1 MAENCGA
8 MRTGGEQIM
17 AGSVFDKDS
26 PAWEARLLLRAAR
39 AGTLATARGGQPYA
53 ALVTPATAPD
63 LSVLLLLSSLSE
75 HTRQLA
81 ADPRCA
87 LLVSAVATDVN
98 PQTAPRLTITGLA
111 EAVNDPALKARF
123 LAVHPYAALYADF
136 ADFALWR
143 VVPMQGNFVA
153 GFARATR
160 LRAADL
166 HPDPDAVAAV
176 GAAESAIMAHC
187 NADHPDAMA
196 RIARAQRGAGGGGD
210 GAWRMVTVDPDGFDL
225 AQGERVL
232 RVSFAAPAADAGGIR
247 GELVRLA
254 QLTG

>member
-1 MAENCGA
+1 
-8 MRTGGEQIM
+8 M
-17 AGSVFDKDS
+17 AGPVFDKNSPAWDS
-26 PAWEARLLLRAAR
+26 PAWAARQLLRAAR

-81 ADPRCA
+81 AEPRCA

-111 EAVNDPALKARF
+111 EMVDDPALKARF

-160 LRAADL
+160 LYAADL
-166 HPDPDAVAAV
+166 HPDPDAVATI
-176 GAAESAIMAHC
+176 GAAESGIMAHC

-196 RIARAQRGAGGGGD
+196 RIARAHGGGD
-210 GAWRMVTVDPDGFDL
+210 GAWRMVTVDPDGCDL

-232 RVSFAAPAADAGGIR
+232 RVSFAAPVGDAAGVR

-254 QLTG
+254 KN